1 MISGTYRVGIDIYTT
16 LWYDPTGDCVRER
29 VADSDYEDV
38 LVGDATTLEPREVID
53 EDGCES
59 CHDVIE
65 FHGSGRVGVN
75 YCIMCHT
82 VGAEDSTSYNTGAS
96 IDMPNMIHKIHS
108 SDSLENE
115 LCLAGYSGNSC
126 FDVTFPRQDGGVEAC
141 EACHGDNDEWKDPST
156 RGCITCH
163 DSEDA
168 AAHAEINTTSDGVE
182 ACDVCHGDG
191 RDYAADV
198 VHSWPE

>member
-1 MISGTYRVGIDIYTT
+1 MCSSDLDLRSDPAGRHGRPPGRSRRDWYGEDVISGTYRVGIDIYTT

-115 LCLAGYSGNSC
+115 LCLAGYSGKIG
-126 FDVTFPRQDGGVEAC
+126 R
-141 EACHGDNDEWKDPST
+141 
-156 RGCITCH
+156 
-163 DSEDA
+163 
-168 AAHAEINTTSDGVE
+168 AHV
-182 ACDVCHGDG
+182 
-191 RDYAADV
+191 
-198 VHSWPE
+198 